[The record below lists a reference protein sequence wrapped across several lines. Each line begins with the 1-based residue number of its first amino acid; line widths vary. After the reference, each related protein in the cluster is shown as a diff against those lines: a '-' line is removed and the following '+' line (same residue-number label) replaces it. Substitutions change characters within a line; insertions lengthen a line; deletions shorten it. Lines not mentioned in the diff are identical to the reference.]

1 MIAFKAKLTV
11 TILANFRLT
20 VNIFLLLS
28 SEFFFTVNIFH
39 DQRIELVDFYA
50 KVLVVLR
57 LTVNTIES
65 ARSTLDP
72 VSRLTSFVMFVTRGQ
87 LACLELTRPGY

>member
-1 MIAFKAKLTV
+1 MTFKAQLTV
-11 TILANFRLT
+11 K
-20 VNIFLLLS
+20 IFGQFFGEQLIS
-28 SEFFFTVNIFH
+28 FYCCHQKFFFTVNIFH
-39 DQRIELVDFYA
+39 VKRIEFVDFYA
-50 KVLVVLR
+50 NVLVVLR

-72 VSRLTSFVMFVTRGQ
+72 VSQLTSFVMFVTRGQ